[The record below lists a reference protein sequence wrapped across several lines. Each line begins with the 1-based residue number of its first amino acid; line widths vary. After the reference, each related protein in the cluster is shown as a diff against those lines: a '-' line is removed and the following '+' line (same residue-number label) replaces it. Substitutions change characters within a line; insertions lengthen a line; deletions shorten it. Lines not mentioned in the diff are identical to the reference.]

1 MYMELQQFINFLKRN
16 NCYEQF
22 IEDFKEYP
30 TKWRLDRNLLNIEDI
45 EKIFLMNERDI
56 IWYSLT
62 FYVKRTLSKYKVNFW
77 NKIDRL
83 WGNVIFVNT
92 KYN

>member
-1 MYMELQQFINFLKRN
+1 MELQQFINFLKSN

-22 IEDFKEYP
+22 IDDFEKYP
-30 TKWRLDRNLLNIEDI
+30 TKWRLDRNLLCIEDI

-62 FYVKRTLSKYKVNFW
+62 YYVKRTLSKDKVNFW
-77 NKIDRL
+77 NRIDRL

>member
-1 MYMELQQFINFLKRN
+1 MINRYRFKMRLFLSFLKEHG
-16 NCYEQF
+16 CYEKY
-22 IEDFKEYP
+22 KESYC
-30 TKWRLDRNLLNIEDI
+30 DI

-62 FYVKRTLSKYKVNFW
+62 FYVKRTLPKDKVNFW
-77 NKIDRL
+77 CKIDRL

-92 KYN
+92 VYN